1 MKTEQTINNSLI
13 IPVYKNEEN
22 IPDLLHALEVMWK
35 NLGNDLE
42 VIFVVD
48 GSPDGSFSKL
58 DSALSAMPY
67 NAQLIA
73 HSRNFGAF
81 TAIRTGME
89 YANGDYVAV
98 MAADL
103 QEPTELIEQ
112 FFSVLNKNEA
122 DIVFGKRTG
131 RNDPPV
137 RKFLANSYWKLYRKF
152 ILPDIPEGG
161 VDVFA
166 CNRKVLGT
174 LLSIYEPNSSL
185 ISQLFWVGYR
195 RSFISYERLERQHG
209 ESSWGMR
216 KRFRY
221 MLDSIFSYS
230 DLPIMT
236 VLWLGAVGCIVTF
249 IIGLATIIGKIL
261 GWIEVPGYTTLTLVI
276 LFFSSTLMLTQGI
289 IGCYLWRAFEN
300 TKRRPINIVSNV
312 IKNTAPSENIQSE
325 EIKHG

>member
-1 MKTEQTINNSLI
+1 METEHNFNNSLI

-22 IPDLLHALEVMWK
+22 IPDLLHALEAMGK

-42 VIFVVD
+42 IIFVVD
-48 GSPDGSFSKL
+48 GSPDGSYNKL
-58 DSALSAMPY
+58 ESALPTLSY
-67 NAQLIA
+67 HAQLIA

-89 YANGDYVAV
+89 YANGDYIAV

-112 FFSVLNKNEA
+112 FFSVLKNNEA
-122 DIVFGKRTG
+122 DVVFGKRTG

-137 RKFLANSYWKLYRKF
+137 RKLLASSYWKLYRKF

-161 VDVFA
+161 VDVFG

-195 RSFISYERLERQHG
+195 RAFISYERLERKHG

-236 VLWLGAVGCIVTF
+236 VLWLGAAGCIVTF
-249 IIGLATIIGKIL
+249 IIGLATIIGKIF

-300 TKRRPINIVSNV
+300 TKRRPINIISSV
-312 IKNTAPSENIQSE
+312 IKNTTPSEKIQTE

>member
-1 MKTEQTINNSLI
+1 M
-13 IPVYKNEEN
+13 
-22 IPDLLHALEVMWK
+22 
-35 NLGNDLE
+35 
-42 VIFVVD
+42 
-48 GSPDGSFSKL
+48 
-58 DSALSAMPY
+58 
-67 NAQLIA
+67 
-73 HSRNFGAF
+73 
-81 TAIRTGME
+81 
-89 YANGDYVAV
+89 
-98 MAADL
+98 
-103 QEPTELIEQ
+103 
-112 FFSVLNKNEA
+112 
-122 DIVFGKRTG
+122 
-131 RNDPPV
+131 
-137 RKFLANSYWKLYRKF
+137 
-152 ILPDIPEGG
+152 
-161 VDVFA
+161 
-166 CNRKVLGT
+166 LGT

-236 VLWLGAVGCIVTF
+236 VLWLGAAGCIVTF

-300 TKRRPINIVSNV
+300 TKRRPINIISSV
-312 IKNTAPSENIQSE
+312 IKNTSPSENVQAE